1 MSLLPEIREELY
13 AAAGRQTRGTER
25 SPRRHRWR
33 DSISTALVLAGVVV
47 VVVGVGAVLLSV
59 HHGPSQSSDR
69 TAVSSPAE
77 QPLLR
82 ILAVLRRRQTK
93 ADLPSALV
101 RVLKRKTPFP
111 PFWDGSPDLR
121 GVRLAAVTP
130 AGEEVFLVP
139 YRPPSAAAIA
149 AGIPHI
155 LPANRSR
162 FAARLRA
169 RAAQGDSLA
178 IQLMY
183 HGRPGSSGVPVDG
196 LVRRHGGASA
206 TAATIEQH
214 GTATW
219 GGFYHGHQTEV
230 VLVVPNG
237 VAKVTL
243 AVPNPTGSAALTTVT
258 GRVHNNVLSVLVPGA
273 QEDPIQKMIWYGPTG
288 QVLRRFGLNSAQ
300 PSTRSQ
306 CSSARHF
313 LAGQPP
319 HSITDVLGSLTTPA
333 ASAQRIS
340 KPFLRVLVFQGH
352 GIYYRYA
359 RKGEVNGVRYYLIP
373 MSNVSG
379 PGCTSGPGVQ
389 LIANYGR
396 GEAHRYLAISEIRRH
411 FETGSD
417 GNNHI
422 TITPLVVPSD
432 VATVT
437 ANYPAENQAGHVAHQ
452 VITRHVKGNIVIFRV
467 TGGWDPPSL
476 TYRSATGAVLWSDHR
491 H

>member
-13 AAAGRQTRGTER
+13 AAADRQMRGIER
-25 SPRRHRWR
+25 APRRQRWR
-33 DSISTALVLAGVVV
+33 DSISTALVLTGVVV
-47 VVVGVGAVLLSV
+47 AVVGVGAVLLTV
-59 HHGPSQSSDR
+59 HHGRSQSANQS
-69 TAVSSPAE
+69 AASQAAE
-77 QPLLR
+77 QRLRR
-82 ILAVLRRRQTK
+82 ILGILRRPQTK
-93 ADLPSALV
+93 ADLPPALV
-101 RVLKRKTPFP
+101 RVLKRRTPFP
-111 PFWDGSPDLR
+111 PFWNGSPDLR

-149 AGIPHI
+149 AGLPHI

-183 HGRPGSSGVPVDG
+183 HGRPGSSGAPVDG
-196 LVRRHGGASA
+196 LVRRHGGGSM

-230 VLVVPNG
+230 VLVVPDG

-243 AVPNPTGSAALTTVT
+243 VVPNPTGSAVLTTVT

-273 QEDPIQKMIWYGPTG
+273 QHDPIQKMTWYGPTG
-288 QVLRRFGLNSAQ
+288 AVLRRFGLNGT
-300 PSTRSQ
+300 PPRTRNA
-306 CSSARHF
+306 CSSSRRF
-313 LAGQPP
+313 LPGQPA
-319 HSITDVLGSLTTPA
+319 HSITDVLGSLKAPA
-333 ASAQRIS
+333 SSAQRIS
-340 KPFLRVLVFQGH
+340 KPFLRVLVFQGN

-359 RKGEVNGVRYYLIP
+359 RKGDVNGVRYHLVP

-396 GEAHRYLAISEIRRH
+396 GESHSYLTISRIRRH

-437 ANYPAENQAGHVAHQ
+437 ANYPAENQVGHVAHQ